1 MLLPHES
8 AVNASSG
15 WLPDKRV
22 QADSPLSLSLALLV
36 SLASARAER
45 PTVNYH
51 ALDASGSFDQLREG

>member
-22 QADSPLSLSLALLV
+22 QRTRRSRFRSRCSFRSHRLALN
-36 SLASARAER
+36 ARLL
-45 PTVNYH
+45 TITH
-51 ALDASGSFDQLREG
+51 